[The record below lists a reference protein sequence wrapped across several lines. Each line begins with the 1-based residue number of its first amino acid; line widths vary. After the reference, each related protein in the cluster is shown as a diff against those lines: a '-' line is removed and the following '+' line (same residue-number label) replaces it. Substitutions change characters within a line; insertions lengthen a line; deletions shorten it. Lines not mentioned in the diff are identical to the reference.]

1 MAKQNNKGKA
11 DKLVCDICGKGGAL
25 LRYVTRSYGK
35 GARLL
40 VIEDVP
46 LISCPH
52 CGESYM
58 TAATLHEIE
67 RIKRQRMRIANK
79 RPVAVAVFV

>member
-1 MAKQNNKGKA
+1 MAKQANKTHP
-11 DKLVCDICGKGGAL
+11 LVCDVCGKQGAL
-25 LRYVTRSYGK
+25 VRHVTRSYGK
-35 GARLL
+35 GVRLL
-40 VIEDVP
+40 VIENVP

-67 RIKRQRMRIANK
+67 RIKRQRARLASK
-79 RPVAVAVFV
+79 RPVEVAVFA

>member
-1 MAKQNNKGKA
+1 MGTKNTKSKE
-11 DKLVCDICGKGGAL
+11 LICDFCGKEGAL
-25 LRYVTRSYGK
+25 VRHVTRSYGK
-35 GARLL
+35 GVNLL
-40 VIEDVP
+40 VVENVP

-67 RIKRQRMRIANK
+67 RIKRQRRTVATK
-79 RPVAVAVFV
+79 RRVAVAVFA

>member
-1 MAKQNNKGKA
+1 MAKPTNRTKV
-11 DKLVCDICGKGGAL
+11 LPCEICGKDGAVM
-25 LRYVTRSYGK
+25 RHITRSYGK

-40 VIEDVP
+40 VIENVP

-67 RIKRQRMRIANK
+67 RIKRKRVSFASK
-79 RPVAVAVFV
+79 RPVAVAVFA

>member
-1 MAKQNNKGKA
+1 MAKQTNKVNQM
-11 DKLVCDICGKGGAL
+11 VCDICGKQGAL
-25 LRYVTRSYGK
+25 IHQVTRSYGK

-40 VIEDVP
+40 VIENVP
-46 LISCPH
+46 LVSCPH

-67 RIKRQRMRIANK
+67 RIKRQRSRSASK
-79 RPVAVAVFV
+79 RPVAVAVFA

>member
-1 MAKQNNKGKA
+1 MAKRKNKGKA
-11 DKLVCDICGKGGAL
+11 NKLVCDICGKEGAQV
-25 LRYVTRSYGK
+25 RHVTRSYGK

-40 VIEDVP
+40 VIENVP

-67 RIKRQRMRIANK
+67 RIKRQRMRFASK
-79 RPVAVAVFV
+79 RPVAVAVFA